1 MFTSGLARA
10 AAAGTIAVALLAGG
24 ATGAYAGNDHGRKPA
39 PKPKAPVLCETNTT
53 TLNLL
58 AFNDF
63 HGRIATAS
71 PDTVA
76 FFGTIE
82 AARQAAGE
90 DKTLL
95 ISSGDNVGASLF
107 PSAVQDDNPTIDLLN
122 AMDLDSSTVG
132 NHELD
137 RGWDDLTGRLTERSD
152 FPYLAANLYTAGT
165 TTAALPEYALFEK
178 DGVTVAVVGAVTD
191 DLPSLVG
198 TEVFKNVTVGDPVEA
213 VNRVTDQLSDGNPA
227 NGEADVVVAS
237 YHEGASVSAPKTLDE
252 ALDNKAFANIV
263 NNTSPEVD
271 AIFTAHTHQNYVYDA
286 PIAGTDRTRPVI
298 ESGSYAALVGQVQL
312 TVDTT
317 EPFRPGN
324 NEGKGKGAT
333 KYQDYKGT
341 VCSYTAANLP
351 VKPTADVPALV
362 AAYPRVA
369 AVQGIVKDTLAQAA
383 IIGSRVIATSTA
395 PVTRGLNASGSLDNR
410 AAESTMSDMVAQ
422 MFYDTLSNG
431 DPNFIGVQNPGGTR
445 ADLPQGEISY
455 ATAAAVLPFANTLMT
470 TQITGAQV
478 KTMLEQQWQTNADG
492 STPSRAYLQL
502 GLSSNVTYT
511 YDESRPAGDRITSIS
526 VNGKPIDPAAT
537 YTVGSG
543 NFLITGGDNF
553 RVLAQGSNTRD
564 TGASDLAAWVDW
576 LTAKGTIS
584 PDYARQAVSVS
595 PTPTTLAAGQAT
607 TFTVGAP
614 QGTAQTDTLDI
625 RSTGA
630 PANTQLVATLNGVQ
644 VGSAPVTNGQASIT
658 VTVPAGTPSGSA
670 VLVLTASPSGTTVSI
685 PVTIA

>member
-1 MFTSGLARA
+1 MFTSGLARI
-10 AAAGTIAVALLAGG
+10 AAAGTIAVAIV
-24 ATGAYAGNDHGRKPA
+24 ATGSTGAHAGKPA
-39 PKPKAPVLCETNTT
+39 PKPKAPVVCETSTT

-58 AFNDF
+58 GFNDF
-63 HGRIATAS
+63 HGRIAPSS

-76 FFGTIE
+76 FFGTVE

-107 PSAVQDDNPTIDLLN
+107 PSAVQDDNPTIDILN
-122 AMDLDSSTVG
+122 AMDVDSSTVG

-137 RGWDDLTGRLTERSD
+137 RGWSDLVGRLTERSD
-152 FPYLAANLYTAGT
+152 FPYLAANLYKAGT
-165 TTAALPEYALFEK
+165 ATPAMPEYATFEK
-178 DGVTVAVVGAVTD
+178 DGLTVAVVGAVTD

-198 TEVFKNVTVGDPVEA
+198 TEVFKNVTVGDPVAA
-213 VNRVTDQLSDGNPA
+213 VNRVTAELSDGNLA

-237 YHEGASVSAPKTLDE
+237 YHEGAAVSTPKTLDE
-252 ALDNKAFANIV
+252 ALASKVFSNIV
-263 NNTSPEVD
+263 TNTSPEVD
-271 AIFTAHTHQNYVYDA
+271 AIFTAHTHQNYVWDA
-286 PIAGTDRTRPVI
+286 PIAGTDRTRPVVQT
-298 ESGSYAALVGQVQL
+298 GSYGAFVGQVQL
-312 TVDTT
+312 TVDTSQ
-317 EPFRPGN
+317 PYKPGKN
-324 NEGKGKGAT
+324 KGKGKGAT
-333 KYQDYKGT
+333 KPGHAGT
-341 VCSYTAANLP
+341 ICSYTATNLA
-351 VKPTADVPALV
+351 VKPSSEVPALV

-369 AVQGIVKDTLAQAA
+369 EVQKIVTDTLAQAK

-395 PVTRGLNASGSLDNR
+395 PITRGLNANGSLDNR
-410 AAESTMSDMVAQ
+410 ATESTMSDMVAQ

-470 TQITGAQV
+470 TQISGAQV

-492 STPSRAYLQL
+492 TTPSRAYLQL

-526 VNGKPIDPAAT
+526 INGKPIDPAAT

-543 NFLITGGDNF
+543 NFLVTGGDNF

-576 LTAKGTIS
+576 LTTKGTVQ
-584 PDYARQAVSVS
+584 PDFARQAVSVS
-595 PTPTTLAAGQAT
+595 PMPTTLTAGQAT
-607 TFTVGAP
+607 TLTVGAP
-614 QGTAQTDTLDI
+614 QGAVQLDTLDMK
-625 RSTGA
+625 STAA
-630 PANTQLVATLNGVQ
+630 PANTQLVATIGDVE
-644 VGSAPVTNGQASIT
+644 VGTAAVTNGQATIT
-658 VTVPAGTPSGSA
+658 ITVPAGTPKGAA
-670 VLVLTASPSGTTVSI
+670 VLVMKAAPTGTTVSI